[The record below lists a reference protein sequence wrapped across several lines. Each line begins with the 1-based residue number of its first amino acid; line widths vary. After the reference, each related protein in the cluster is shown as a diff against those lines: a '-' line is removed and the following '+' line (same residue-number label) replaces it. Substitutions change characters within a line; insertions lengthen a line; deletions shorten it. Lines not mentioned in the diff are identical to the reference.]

1 MRKNFKRAII
11 CPEDHDHETTT
22 VCYTHHKCRC
32 QWCTSEARARYQER
46 MGTHGKWL
54 AEEMIPEIEHF
65 LSLGVNGR
73 VAIEQ
78 MGLNFETVKSILYKH
93 GRKDLVTKMTSEGY
107 H

>member
-1 MRKNFKRAII
+1 MRQNFKSAIV
-11 CPEDHDHETTT
+11 CPENHDHELTT

-32 QWCTSEARARYQER
+32 EWCVSEARARYQER
-46 MGTHGKWL
+46 MGAHGKWL

-78 MGLNFETVKSILYKH
+78 MGLNVDTVRSILYKH
-93 GRKDLVTKMTSEGY
+93 KRADLVAAITKEQY